1 MPDKMPIWMNGEI
14 VPYEA
19 AQTHVL
25 SHTLHYGLGV
35 FEGIRAYRT
44 HDGRT
49 AVFRLPEHMKRLLD
63 SCLLATIEIPYTA
76 AQLTEAT
83 LDLLKRN
90 QIEAGYIRPIVWLG
104 EGTIK
109 VAADDNVVH
118 VAIAAWPWGAYLGEE
133 ALERGVRCCVSSYTR
148 IGIRSHFEKAKISG
162 QYVNSV
168 LAKREALATGFDEA
182 ILLDGQGYVSEGTGE
197 NLFIVRDGVLITPPR
212 GASMLAGITRSSIL
226 TLARD
231 VDIPTEE
238 AALTRSDLYTADEV
252 FLTGTAAEVSPVR
265 EIDGR
270 RIGSGGR
277 GPVTEQLQTAFFA
290 TVRGENAKRTEWL
303 SYVDQPH

>member
-1 MPDKMPIWMNGEI
+1 MDGKV

-49 AVFRLPEHMKRLLD
+49 AVFRLVEHIKRLFD
-63 SCLLATIEIPYTA
+63 SCLLATIEIPYTP
-76 AQLTEAT
+76 AQLIEAT
-83 LDLLKRN
+83 LELLKRN
-90 QIEAGYIRPIVWLG
+90 GVDEGYIRPVVWLG
-104 EGTIK
+104 EGSIK
-109 VAADDNVVH
+109 VAAVDNVIH
-118 VAIAAWPWGAYLGEE
+118 VAIAARPWGAYLGED

-148 IGIRSHFEKAKISG
+148 IGIRSHLEKAKIVG
-162 QYVNSV
+162 HYVNSV
-168 LAKREALATGFDEA
+168 LAKREALANGFDEA
-182 ILLDGQGYVSEGTGE
+182 ILLDEQGYVGEGSGENIFVVREGT
-197 NLFIVRDGVLITPPR
+197 LLTPPR
-212 GASMLAGITRSSIL
+212 GASILGGITRAAIID
-226 TLARD
+226 LAQD
-231 VDIPTEE
+231 ADIPVQQ

-270 RIGSGGR
+270 RIGAGQR
-277 GPVTEQLQTAFFA
+277 GPLTEQIQAAFFA
-290 TVRGENAKRTEWL
+290 TVRGENAARRGWL
-303 SYVDQPH
+303 TYIDHLI